1 MTAIIFDLDETLI
14 TDDEATAQALAR
26 VCLYAHKERGLDST
40 RLQEAVYQHAQRLW
54 YEAPMYDY
62 CHMLGISASEGLWG
76 RFSGDQPQPQLR
88 ALQQWAPGYQHDTW
102 WQALAEQGAEDDAL
116 ATRLATLFAQ
126 ERRTCQALFPE
137 VVQTLHDLHQ
147 QYQLALLTNGAPDL
161 QREKIAHFN
170 LDQYFDAVVVSGD
183 VGVGK
188 PHPALF
194 RAVLDQLAVPP
205 QAAFMVGDNLRR
217 DIAGA
222 AQLGMRG
229 IWINRY
235 KKDAHPTYTAYI
247 HAQIT
252 NLTELYQVV

>member
-26 VCLYAHKERGLDST
+26 VCLSAQKECGLDSG
-40 RLQEAVYQHAQRLW
+40 RLQEAVYQQAQHLW
-54 YEAPMYDY
+54 HDSPMYDY
-62 CHMLGISASEGLWG
+62 CRMLGISASEGLLG
-76 RFSGDQPQPQLR
+76 RFSGAQPQLQ
-88 ALQQWAPGYQHDTW
+88 ALYRWIPDYQHATW
-102 WQALAEQGAEDDAL
+102 RRALAEQGAGDDAL
-116 ATRLATLFAQ
+116 ATRLASLFAQ
-126 ERRTCQALFPE
+126 ERRVCQALFPE
-137 VVQTLHDLHQ
+137 VEQTLRDLHQ

-170 LDQYFDAVVVSGD
+170 LDQYFDAVVVSGE

-188 PHPALF
+188 PHPAVF
-194 RAVLDQLAVPP
+194 RAVLDQLAVSP

-229 IWINRY
+229 IWVNRY
-235 KKDAHPTYTAYI
+235 KKEIDPAYATYVHT
-247 HAQIT
+247 QIT
-252 NLTELYQVV
+252 DLTGLYQVL